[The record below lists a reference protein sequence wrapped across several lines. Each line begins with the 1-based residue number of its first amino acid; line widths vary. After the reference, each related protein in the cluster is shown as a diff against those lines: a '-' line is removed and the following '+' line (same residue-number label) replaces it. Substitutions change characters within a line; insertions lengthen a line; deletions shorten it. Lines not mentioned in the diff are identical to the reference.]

1 MDEMQIVRRIFV
13 EKCEEF
19 SIEAKETLKDLKNNL
34 GIASLTD
41 LRILNR
47 YDISGITDNEYVKA
61 IPLVFSEPPVDNV
74 YLENIDLSSADAV
87 FAIES
92 LPGQYDQRA
101 DSAAQCVQILTCS
114 AKPLCIAAK
123 VIVLYGRI
131 SKDDVDKIIDYMI
144 NPVECRQADLA
155 KPQTLDIEIVFPKDV
170 AIADKF
176 IDFTAVELE
185 DFRQENGFAMS
196 NADMLFTQSY
206 FKEEKRN
213 PTITELRVL
222 DTYWSDHC
230 RHTTFLTRINSV
242 KFSASDRIS
251 REIQRIYF
259 DYQLKRNRI
268 HGAKIAGKPLCLMDL
283 ATIAMKELRK
293 SGKLDD
299 LDQSEEI
306 NACSIRVP
314 VLIDGKTEE
323 YLVMFK
329 NETHNHPTEIEPFGG
344 AATCLGGAIRDPL
357 SGRAYVYQAM
367 RVTGSGDPTTPLDKT
382 LPGKLSQKKISTGA
396 AAGYSSY
403 GNQIGLATGLV
414 DELYHPGYVAKRMEI
429 GAVIAAVPAANVVRE
444 VPSPGD
450 IIILL
455 GGRTGRDGCGGA
467 TGSSKEHDEKSIQ
480 TCGSEVQKG
489 NPPTERKIQR
499 LFREPVVS
507 KMIKRCN
514 DFGAGGVCVAIGELA
529 DGLIINLDLVPKKY
543 EGLDGTELAIS
554 ESQERMAVVIS
565 PENEKSFLEYSAK
578 ENLEATKV
586 AVVIDEPRMEMHWR
600 GKKIVDLARE
610 FIDSNGAPQE
620 TDAVIHSPDMKSPY
634 FKAFPLEYNRYDF
647 SESLLNQLNTLNCGS
662 KKGLA
667 ERFDSSIGAN
677 SVLSPFGGKM
687 QLSPENGMAARIPVL
702 HGTTQTTSLMTY
714 GFDPY
719 LSSWSPFH
727 GAYYAVLESLSKI
740 AAMGGDPLKARLTF
754 QEYFERLNDDPDKWG
769 IPFSALLGAYK
780 AQLDFGT
787 AAIGGKDSMS
797 GTFKDL
803 HVPPTLVSFAV
814 GITDSSKVVSAD
826 FKKADRVVVL
836 LPVLT
841 DVLFMPVIENLL
853 KQYEF
858 ISSLQEAGH
867 VLSASTVR
875 AGGVAVAVAKMAFG
889 NMIGFRY
896 DNGIKAEDLFLPAH
910 GGIILEIDKNRLKA
924 DEKSPFRESLS
935 EIGGIVLGKTTEQQV
950 IVFGNQSISLNKC
963 IDAWKAPLEKV
974 FPTKTDIEDKPESV
988 KIHQA
993 DKWPTP
999 SIKTAKP
1006 RVFIPVFPGTN
1017 CEYDTS
1023 YAFELAGAI
1032 PDVVVFRNLS
1042 PSDIQDS
1049 INEMTKAIK
1058 ESNIIMI
1065 PGGFSGGDEP
1075 EGSGK
1080 FIATAF
1086 RNPYVSE
1093 QIQDLLENRDGLIMG
1108 ICNGFQALVKLGLL
1122 PYGEIQGLGKE
1133 CPTLT
1138 FNKIGR
1144 HVSTYVRTKIIST
1157 KSPWLMKTTAGE
1169 VYSIP
1174 VSHGEG
1180 RFVASEELFM
1190 DLAAN
1195 NQIATQY
1202 VDFDGN
1208 PSYLAEFNPNG
1219 SMHAIEGI
1227 TSKDGRIFGK
1237 MGHAERI
1244 GTDVG
1249 KNIAGIKDQRLF
1261 ESGVLYFK

>member
-1 MDEMQIVRRIFV
+1 MDEMHIVRRIFV
-13 EKCEEF
+13 EKCDEF
-19 SIEAKETLKDLKNNL
+19 SIEAKETLKDLNNNL
-34 GIASLTD
+34 GIVNLTN

-47 YDISGITDNEYVKA
+47 YDISGVTEDEYIKA
-61 IPLVFSEPPVDNV
+61 IPLVFSEPPVDMV
-74 YLENIDLSSADAV
+74 YLENVDLCGANAV

-101 DSAAQCVQILTCS
+101 DSAAQCVQILTCG

-131 SKDDVDKIIDYMI
+131 TRDDVDKIKDYMI
-144 NPVECRQADLA
+144 NPVESRQASLS
-155 KPQTLDIEIVFPKDV
+155 KPESLEIEIVFPEDV
-170 AIADKF
+170 ATAGEF
-176 IDFTAVELE
+176 INFSEDDLE
-185 DFRQENGFAMS
+185 NFRRENGFAMS
-196 NADMLFTQSY
+196 GADMLFTQSY
-206 FKEEKRN
+206 FKEEGRD

-242 KFSASDRIS
+242 KFEKSDRIS
-251 REIQRIYF
+251 REMQRIYY
-259 DYQLKRNRI
+259 DYQLKRNSI
-268 HGAKIAGKPLCLMDL
+268 HGAKIARKPLCLMDL
-283 ATIAMKELRK
+283 ATIAMKELKK
-293 SGKLDD
+293 SGKLHD

-314 VLIDGKTEE
+314 VKVHGGTEE

-367 RVTGSGDPTTPLDKT
+367 RVTGSGDPTVPLHQT

-414 DELYHPGYVAKRMEI
+414 DELYHPGYIAKRMEI
-429 GAVIAAVPAANVVRE
+429 GAVIAAVPAKNVVRE
-444 VPSPGD
+444 IPQPGD
-450 IIILL
+450 IVILL

-467 TGSSKEHDEKSIQ
+467 TGSSKEHDEKSIR

-489 NPPTERKIQR
+489 NAPTERKIQR
-499 LFREPVVS
+499 LFREPAVS

-529 DGLIINLDLVPKKY
+529 EGLIINLDLVPKKY

-554 ESQERMAVVIS
+554 ESQERMAVVVKA
-565 PENEKSFLEYSAK
+565 ENEKLFLSYAAK
-578 ENLEATKV
+578 ENLEATRV
-586 AVVIDEPRMEMHWR
+586 AVVIEDKRMEMYWR
-600 GKKIVDLARE
+600 GKKIVDISRE

-620 TDAVIHSPDMKSPY
+620 TDAIINSPDMKNSY
-634 FKAFPLEYNRYDF
+634 FKILPPEYVQGDF
-647 SESLLNQLNTLNCGS
+647 SGSLLNQLNTLNCGS

-667 ERFDSSIGAN
+667 ERFDSTIGAN
-677 SVLSPFGGKM
+677 SVLSPFGGKT
-687 QLSPENGMAARIPVL
+687 QLSPETGMAARIPVL
-702 HGTTQTTSLMTY
+702 HGTTQTTTLMTY

-727 GAYYAVLESLSKI
+727 GAYYAVLESISKI
-740 AAMGGDPLKARLTF
+740 AAMGGNPLNARLTF
-754 QEYFERLNDDPDKWG
+754 QEYFERLNDDPKKWG
-769 IPFSALLGAYK
+769 IPFSSLLGAFK
-780 AQLDFGT
+780 AQMDFGT

-814 GITDSSKVVSAD
+814 GITDSSKVISAC
-826 FKKADRVVVL
+826 FQKTDRIVIL
-836 LPVLT
+836 LPVMT
-841 DVLFMPVIENLL
+841 DALFLPVKENLL

-858 ISSLQEAGH
+858 IDRLQKSELI
-867 VLSASTVR
+867 LSASTVKY
-875 AGGVAVAVAKMAFG
+875 GGTAPAIAKMAFG

-896 DNGIKAEDLFLPAH
+896 DTAIKQDELFLPGQ
-910 GGIILEIDKNRLKA
+910 GGIILEVDKNKISTDDKNSLK
-924 DEKSPFRESLS
+924 ESMS
-935 EIGGIVLGKTTEQQV
+935 EIGAVVLGKTTERHEM
-950 IVFGNQSISLNKC
+950 IFGNQAVALSAC

-974 FPTKTDIEDKPESV
+974 FPTKTDIPDKPKPIQIYQAAKWLSPAL
-988 KIHQA
+988 KI
-993 DKWPTP
+993 
-999 SIKTAKP
+999 AKP

-1017 CEYDTS
+1017 CEYETS

-1032 PDVVVFRNLS
+1032 PNVVVFKNLS
-1042 PSDIQDS
+1042 ASDIQDS
-1049 INEMTKAIK
+1049 IDEMKKAIK

-1093 QIQDLLENRDGLIMG
+1093 QIQDLLVNRDGLIMG
-1108 ICNGFQALVKLGLL
+1108 ICNGFQALIKLGLL
-1122 PYGEIQGLGKE
+1122 PYGEIRGLGKV

-1144 HVSTYVRTKIIST
+1144 HVSTYVKTKIIST

-1169 VYSIP
+1169 IYSIP

-1180 RFVASEELFM
+1180 RFVASEAMLKELEV
-1190 DLAAN
+1190 N

-1208 PSYLAEFNPNG
+1208 PSYLAEYNPNG
-1219 SMHAIEGI
+1219 SMLAVEGI
-1227 TSKDGRIFGK
+1227 TSFDGRVFGK

-1244 GTDVG
+1244 GVDVG
-1249 KNIAGIKDQRLF
+1249 KNIEGIKDQKIF
-1261 ESGVLYFK
+1261 ESGVAYFK